1 MPDILIYFGLGV
13 LFIESIPVLDAF
25 LSLLVQFF
33 SMLQSFLAVVIT
45 KQSAKIANIKKETS
59 KLEPDMVRQIGF
71 AITDDEENYDE
82 ESEDY

>member
-59 KLEPDMVRQIGF
+59 KLEPDIARQIGF